1 MIYRAQNNGRAHEV
15 EIEIAD
21 GRVTE
26 IERRVY
32 RLAP

>member
-1 MIYRAQNNGRAHEV
+1 MIYRAQSNGRAHEI

-26 IERRVY
+26 IERRVH
-32 RLAP
+32 RLTP

>member
-1 MIYRAQNNGRAHEV
+1 MIYRARSNGQAHEV

-21 GRVTE
+21 GRVRE